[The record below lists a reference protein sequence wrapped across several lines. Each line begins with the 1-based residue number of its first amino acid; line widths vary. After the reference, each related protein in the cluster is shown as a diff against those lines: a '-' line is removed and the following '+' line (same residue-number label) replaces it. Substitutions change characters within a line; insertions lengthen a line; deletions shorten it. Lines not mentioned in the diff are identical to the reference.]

1 MSLAPAPARAVTARE
16 DPWAGMRTRIAL
28 ALVLLY
34 AGASTVRWL
43 QHGSHWPARAF
54 QDDISAN
61 ERRFAALRPL
71 LPAHGLVGYLSDPE
85 LAGATPR
92 DSNAAALHQF
102 RRYLLAQYALAPAL
116 LVKGTEPELVVG
128 NFDPGTTPTAPAGL
142 RIVRDFGDG
151 LVLLRRSAP

>member
-1 MSLAPAPARAVTARE
+1 MSRAPAPAGAAAAR
-16 DPWAGMRTRIAL
+16 DDSWAGMRTRIAL

-43 QHGSHWPARAF
+43 QQGSHWPARAS
-54 QDDISAN
+54 QDDVSAN

-71 LPAHGLVGYLSDPE
+71 LPVHGLVGYLSDPE

-92 DSNAAALHQF
+92 DSNAAALRQF

-128 NFDPGTTPTAPAGL
+128 NFDPGTTPTAPGGL

-151 LVLLRRSAP
+151 LVLFRRSAP

>member
-1 MSLAPAPARAVTARE
+1 MSPTPAPASAAAAPEDSWARL
-16 DPWAGMRTRIAL
+16 RTRIAL
-28 ALVLLY
+28 VLVLLY

-43 QHGSHWPARAF
+43 QHGAHWPARAS
-54 QDDISAN
+54 QDDISAS

-71 LPAHGLVGYLSDPE
+71 LPAHGLVGYLSDPGPI
-85 LAGATPR
+85 GATPG
-92 DSNAAALHQF
+92 DSNTAALHHF

-116 LVKGTEPELVVG
+116 LVESTQPELVVG

-151 LVLLRRSAP
+151 LVLFRRSVP

>member
-1 MSLAPAPARAVTARE
+1 MSFPASPGPAAAAQE
-16 DPWAGMRTRIAL
+16 DSWAGMRTRIAL

-34 AGASTVRWL
+34 AGASTVDWL
-43 QHGSHWPARAF
+43 QHGSHWPARTS

-85 LAGATPR
+85 LSGGTPR

-116 LVKGTEPELVVG
+116 LVKGTEPELIVG
-128 NFDPGTTPTAPAGL
+128 NFDPGPTPTAPTGL

-151 LVLLRRSAP
+151 LVLFQRSAP

>member
-1 MSLAPAPARAVTARE
+1 MSLAPASARAAAAPK
-16 DPWAGMRTRIAL
+16 DSWAGMRTRIAL
-28 ALVLLY
+28 VLVLLY

-43 QHGSHWPARAF
+43 QLGARWPARAS

-71 LPAHGLVGYLSDPE
+71 LPAHGLVGYLGDPE
-85 LAGATPR
+85 PSGATPR
-92 DSNAAALHQF
+92 EANAAALLHF

-116 LVKGTEPELVVG
+116 LVESTEPDLVVG

-142 RIVRDFGDG
+142 RIVREFGDG